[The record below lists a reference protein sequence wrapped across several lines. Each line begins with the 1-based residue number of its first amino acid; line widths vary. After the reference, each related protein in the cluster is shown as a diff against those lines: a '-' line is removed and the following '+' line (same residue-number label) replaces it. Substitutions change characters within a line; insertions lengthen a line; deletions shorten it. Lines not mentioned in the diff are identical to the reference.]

1 MKGLIWADIF
11 VIGSV
16 LAILFIYQMRVRGQ
30 RNMDRDQLTY
40 ELVFPP
46 GLNLAGAAR
55 FFTALDGLFGRLYRG
70 PIVMAQR
77 TMTLEFLATSTG
89 LHHLI
94 TVPSEVADAARKHLR
109 GVMPDLKMT
118 EIARQPRSWRK
129 AAQVRLTDSLDPAKS
144 ASYIPVVL
152 QSLANFANNEAALTQ
167 IVVTGEPGGG
177 FWATARAATTAATD
191 ARAAELMKALRN
203 AYSSLHVTDFRPLPA
218 RLMNQ
223 VHTRRAPVF
232 EWPHQLVPETLA
244 IAFAM
249 PMGGAQVS
257 GLKYNQGR
265 KHAPDHAIRRD
276 GRLIAEANFAGAER
290 PLAMAPEDRAAHM
303 LVVGPTGSG
312 KSTFLENIMAGDI
325 ADGEGFA
332 YIDPKGDSVAR
343 LLDLIPRHRIKDVVL
358 FDVTD
363 LDHPVGFNILAGERP
378 DRVAGQLVVAFD
390 KLFDLTSST
399 PRAVDVLRSTLMTLA
414 QGGYTIIDVPLML
427 DAGPRGQV
435 FRDRVTAQ
443 TTHPELLDFWT
454 WFDNLSTRE
463 QAEVS
468 APIIRRLRPLLLYP
482 ELRATFGQT
491 ASGFDLASAIR
502 QRKIILV
509 PLQSAQ
515 LHEQARLVGTLF
527 LNALWNAIRTAGHGD
542 NFYLYVDEFRE
553 VANLPVSYG
562 QLFEQARGYKMPIIA
577 ATQDVS
583 RFNERDRKDL
593 MNNTRTKAFF
603 QPAASDLRLLAAEMG
618 HWAGEDDLSSLG
630 PRELMMRFSIDGSAS
645 PPVTGRA
652 YPPPTAVGLGNA
664 VRAASRSAHGRTMT
678 VVEAEIA
685 TRQNGAGRV
694 RRPSKTPV
702 NGSPASVLPQPAPDV
717 IGWEPWEEDDAT

>member
-1 MKGLIWADIF
+1 MK
-11 VIGSV
+11 
-16 LAILFIYQMRVRGQ
+16 
-30 RNMDRDQLTY
+30 
-40 ELVFPP
+40 
-46 GLNLAGAAR
+46 
-55 FFTALDGLFGRLYRG
+55 
-70 PIVMAQR
+70 
-77 TMTLEFLATSTG
+77 
-89 LHHLI
+89 
-94 TVPSEVADAARKHLR
+94 
-109 GVMPDLKMT
+109 
-118 EIARQPRSWRK
+118 
-129 AAQVRLTDSLDPAKS
+129 SL
-144 ASYIPVVL
+144 
-152 QSLANFANNEAALTQ
+152 
-167 IVVTGEPGGG
+167 G
-177 FWATARAATTAATD
+177 
-191 ARAAELMKALRN
+191 N
-203 AYSSLHVTDFRPLPA
+203 AYNSLHVATFYPMPA
-218 RLMNQ
+218 RLINKVQ
-223 VHTRRAPVF
+223 RRAAPII
-232 EWPHQLVPETLA
+232 EWHHKIPSETLA
-244 IAFAM
+244 LAYAVPIGN
-249 PMGGAQVS
+249 PQVGG
-257 GLKYNQGR
+257 LRYNQGR
-265 KHAPDHAIRRD
+265 KHAPDHAIKRD
-276 GRLIAEANFAGAER
+276 GRVIAEANFGGAER
-290 PLAMAPEDRAAHM
+290 PLAMAAEDRAGHM

-312 KSTFLENIMAGDI
+312 KSTFLENMMAGDI
-325 ADGEGFA
+325 GDGEGFA

-363 LDHPVGFNILAGERP
+363 LDHPVGFNILSGERP

-427 DAGPRGQV
+427 DAGPRGQM

-482 ELRATFGQT
+482 ELRATFGQS
-491 ASGFDLASAIR
+491 ASGFDLADAIR

-527 LNALWNAIRTAGHGD
+527 LNALWNAIRTAGHGN

-583 RFNERDRKDL
+583 RFHERDRKDL

-630 PRELMMRFSIDGSAS
+630 PRELIMRFAVDGSAS
-645 PPVTGRA
+645 PPVTGVS
-652 YPPPTAVGLGNA
+652 YPPPTAIGLSTA
-664 VRAASRSAHGRTMT
+664 VRAASRSAHGRTMA
-678 VVEAEIA
+678 VVEAEIQA
-685 TRQNGAGRV
+685 RQSGVGRV

-702 NGSPASVLPQPAPDV
+702 AHPMAPVMPTPATDT
-717 IGWEPWEEDDAT
+717 IGWEPWEEDDAP